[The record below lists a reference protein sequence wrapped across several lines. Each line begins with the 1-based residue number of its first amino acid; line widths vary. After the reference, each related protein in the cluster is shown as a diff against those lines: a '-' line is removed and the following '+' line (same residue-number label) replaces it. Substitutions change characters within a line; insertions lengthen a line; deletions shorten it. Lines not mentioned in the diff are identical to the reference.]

1 MTITVCVTLEWAAAR
16 LRRIKQVLVATTSCS
31 WHVDQELGSGGC
43 SLEGVQLGNV
53 ERIEFVRRS
62 THFNKPEYFKRGY
75 GRGQSHSVTS
85 QVRTIR
91 SINFYYSP
99 LESDRVTNGHL
110 PGRSGLTM
118 TDWLNLISIESVVQ
132 WVQGAQPRG
141 HRDWWRCWVQF
152 LTLVFKTNWLLGFL
166 AGIS

>member
-1 MTITVCVTLEWAAAR
+1 M
-16 LRRIKQVLVATTSCS
+16 
-31 WHVDQELGSGGC
+31 
-43 SLEGVQLGNV
+43 EGVQLGNV

-62 THFNKPEYFKRGY
+62 AHFNKPEYFKRSY

-110 PGRSGLTM
+110 PDRSGLTM
-118 TDWLNLISIESVVQ
+118 TDLLNLISIESVVQ
-132 WVQGAQPRG
+132 
-141 HRDWWRCWVQF
+141 
-152 LTLVFKTNWLLGFL
+152 
-166 AGIS
+166 